1 MKEGMFGQ
9 CTIWQLCCKREQK
22 AWEQT
27 LPKLLSSTQVPLT
40 PVAMFSQCLALLRE
54 TGTEGVDAEPAKAV
68 KLFES
73 AIDGGNGTSMV
84 SLARLLTRGAE
95 GVDVDIARAIALYTR
110 AIQESNDRGQIDL
123 AVFGLTMLQ
132 KSLQN
137 GNIYNSGVADSSS

>member
-1 MKEGMFGQ
+1 M
-9 CTIWQLCCKREQK
+9 
-22 AWEQT
+22 
-27 LPKLLSSTQVPLT
+27 
-40 PVAMFSQCLALLRE
+40 
-54 TGTEGVDAEPAKAV
+54 

-132 KSLQN
+132 KSL
-137 GNIYNSGVADSSS
+137 